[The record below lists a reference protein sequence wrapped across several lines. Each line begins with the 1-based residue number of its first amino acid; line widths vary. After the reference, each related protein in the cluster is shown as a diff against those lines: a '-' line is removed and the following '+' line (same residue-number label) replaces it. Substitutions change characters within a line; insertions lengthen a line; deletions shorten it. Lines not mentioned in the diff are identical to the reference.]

1 MKKFGLYVFVAL
13 MGIFL
18 VCGCND
24 KKVSSA
30 KKKESEYMSILN
42 DYEKALKTA
51 VQKVRDAESKEEL
64 RSIDNWLEAKEDI
77 FDDKADAFKEK
88 HRDEWTDIHEQIETA
103 QGEYG
108 EKFAEIKMLRSKYK
122 GLYKK
127 RLNEF

>member
-1 MKKFGLYVFVAL
+1 
-13 MGIFL
+13 
-18 VCGCND
+18 
-24 KKVSSA
+24 
-30 KKKESEYMSILN
+30 MSILN

-88 HRDEWTDIHEQIETA
+88 HRDEWKDIHEQIETA